1 MVMRKAVDWE
11 QERKRG
17 RRLIGSRKGNKK
29 KADDREQEKKRR
41 RRLIGSRTGNEEGD
55 CKRPGKEIRNW
66 ADRDQAR

>member
-17 RRLIGSRKGNKK
+17 KRLIGSRKGNKK
-29 KADDREQEKKRR
+29 KADDREQERKRR

-55 CKRPGKEIRNW
+55 C
-66 ADRDQAR
+66 